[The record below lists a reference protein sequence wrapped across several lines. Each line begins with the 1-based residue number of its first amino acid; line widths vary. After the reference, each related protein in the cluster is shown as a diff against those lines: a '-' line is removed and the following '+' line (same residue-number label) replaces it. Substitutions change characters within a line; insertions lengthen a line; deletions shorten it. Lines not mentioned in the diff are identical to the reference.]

1 MPLDHGPSPLR
12 PPPIRATS
20 SYRPVEIMSP
30 IDNDVHP
37 VIHTGRVAVITGA
50 AGGIG
55 KAAAIELA
63 KVGLKIAL
71 ADVNEEALIAAGK
84 EVTAIAGDGNVL
96 VIPTD
101 VSKIDEVVRLR
112 DKVYEAW
119 GEVAVLMNNAAI
131 APPSKSWEN
140 LDNWRR
146 TFEVNLF
153 GYVCVLMITLRCRIK
168 RVSRVV
174 NVQQT
179 FVRSMLHQENQAIVI
194 NTGSKE
200 GITNPPGNPAYNATK
215 AAVKSLTEGLAHE
228 LRENPTC
235 NVTAHLFVPGWTYP
249 GLTVPQ
255 GEEKPAG
262 AWTAEETIQYM
273 LDGVRHGDFYIICP
287 DAETSQELDRLR
299 ITWAA
304 SDAVEGRPALSRWHK
319 DWKPLYEEY
328 VRERLPL
335 E

>member
-12 PPPIRATS
+12 PPPIRTAS
-20 SYRPVEIMSP
+20 SYRRVEVMSP
-30 IDNDVHP
+30 IDSDVHP

-50 AGGIG
+50 ASGIG

-71 ADVNEEALIAAGK
+71 ADVNEEALTAAGK
-84 EVTAIAGDGNVL
+84 EVTAIAGDGNIL

-101 VSKIDEVVRLR
+101 VSKIDDVVRLR

-131 APPSKSWEN
+131 ALPSKSWDN
-140 LDNWRR
+140 LENWRR

-153 GYVCVLMITLRCRIK
+153 G
-168 RVSRVV
+168 VV

-179 FVRSMLHQENQAIVI
+179 FVQSMLHQENQAIVI
-194 NTGSKE
+194 NTGSKQ

-228 LRENPTC
+228 LRENPSC
-235 NVTAHLFVPGWTYP
+235 NVTAHLFVPGWTYT
-249 GLTVPQ
+249 GLTAPQ
-255 GEEKPAG
+255 GGEKPAG
-262 AWTAEETIQYM
+262 AWTAEEAVQYM
-273 LDGVRHGDFYIICP
+273 LDGVRHGEFYIICP
-287 DAETSQELDRLR
+287 DNETTRDLDQLR
-299 ITWAA
+299 IMWAA
-304 SDAVEGRPALSRWHK
+304 SDVVERRPALSRWHK
-319 DWKPLYEEY
+319 DWKPLYDEY
-328 VRERLPL
+328 VRDGLAGME
-335 E
+335 